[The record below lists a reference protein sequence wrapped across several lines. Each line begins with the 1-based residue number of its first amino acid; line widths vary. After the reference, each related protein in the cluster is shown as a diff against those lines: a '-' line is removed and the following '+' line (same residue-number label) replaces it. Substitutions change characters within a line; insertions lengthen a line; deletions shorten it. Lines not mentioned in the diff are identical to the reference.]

1 MVASLGKIITS
12 KTTTPMT
19 TANGAAPIKMSLSV
33 IDLFCRLLLTTKTEI
48 PNGGVNNP
56 ISTVITVMIP
66 NQIKSTPSGLSS
78 GKKRGTVI
86 KIIDIESMMVP
97 NIKIIIKNVAI
108 TPIKFK

>member
-1 MVASLGKIITS
+1 MVANLGKIITS

-33 IDLFCRLLLTTKTEI
+33 IDLSCRLLLTTKTEI

-66 NQIKSTPSGLSS
+66 NQIKSIPSGLSS
-78 GKKRGTVI
+78 GKKSGTVI
-86 KIIDIESMMVP
+86 RIMDIESMIHP
-97 NIKIIIKNVAI
+97 SIRTIIKYVI
-108 TPIKFK
+108 MIPTKLK